1 MTITVLVV
9 DDQPIVRDAF
19 RVILDSYD
27 DIEVVGEADD
37 GDTAVVRARALRPA
51 VVVMDVRMPRLNGI
65 AATREIVMGA
75 TASRVLI
82 LTTFDLD
89 EYVHDALRAGASGFL
104 LKDATRDEL
113 AHAVRV
119 VAQGDALLAP
129 SVTKRLIAEFAGRR
143 QAPTGLRARFETLTG
158 REREVLQLVARGLS
172 NGEIAAH
179 LVVGDA
185 TVKSHVAHIL
195 MKLAVRDRVQAT
207 IAAYDL
213 GIVDAARPAPP
224 DHP

>member
-65 AATREIVMGA
+65 AATREIVTGA
-75 TASRVLI
+75 TAPRVLI

-129 SVTKRLIAEFAGRR
+129 SVTKRLIAEYAGRR
-143 QAPTGLRARFETLTG
+143 QAPAGLRARFETLTG